1 MGEKE
6 RRKPGKS
13 ESPCTQLAGCP
24 WGQCSASMGP
34 PEQPRISPSRSYV
47 VCPAA
52 SHMLLTRS
60 GWSSRP
66 RFSQNTPI
74 TPSPPTVLLW
84 PIPERVHQNHRSDL
98 CLPHPLGHM
107 ATPSRCPTE
116 MPTPQRPLQGVCRG
130 AEVSSSQRQCAAL
143 SSQQAQ
149 GPSFASDPKLNN
161 ALGRYLHRW

>member
-24 WGQCSASMGP
+24 WGQCSASMGS
-34 PEQPRISPSRSYV
+34 PEQPRIPPSRSYV

-60 GWSSRP
+60 GWSSWP

-74 TPSPPTVLLW
+74 TPSLPTVLLW
-84 PIPERVHQNHRSDL
+84 PIPERVHRNHRSDL
-98 CLPHPLGHM
+98 CPPHPLVTWRPPPDAPRRCLHPNV
-107 ATPSRCPTE
+107 PSRE
-116 MPTPQRPLQGVCRG
+116 FAE
-130 AEVSSSQRQCAAL
+130 AEVSSSQRQCPAL

-149 GPSFASDPKLNN
+149 GPSFASDPKLNS